1 MNESAVPAASA
12 TAVIARDAVQQE
24 ACIYPQPGA
33 TPVALD
39 PSINIEDKRKV
50 TTGEKPRTSSS
61 ISRGIRTPSQIKT
74 PVPAQNQVTSR
85 TGDGS
90 SQTFPPSESE
100 LASPSRVQWRK
111 ETRIAA
117 TNVIVY
123 V

>member
-24 ACIYPQPGA
+24 ACLA